1 MRVQMQ
7 LTYLLEQVIYVH
19 ERKTTAYNFATQRL

>member
-19 ERKTTAYNFATQRL
+19 ERKTAYNFATQRL